1 MLSVLGEEGVSPT
14 LPLHALREKIIA
26 STRNREIIEVL
37 LFIVEVLLKNSL
49 AAAQMFFLSYAGG
62 AHEQNAAFPLSGQ
75 TCGERELAYRLSL
88 LKTPPSI
95 KPPLNQK

>member
-1 MLSVLGEEGVSPT
+1 VLSVLGEEGVSPT

-49 AAAQMFFLSYAGG
+49 AAAQMFFC
-62 AHEQNAAFPLSGQ
+62 HTQAARMNRMLRFPYLVKPV
-75 TCGERELAYRLSL
+75 ERGSWLIAFLC
-88 LKTPPSI
+88 LKHHLP
-95 KPPLNQK
+95 